1 MPTPITRDG
10 PEAAPYAYVLASS
23 EEFTPQAISAVFD
36 GSGAGGD
43 FLPCC
48 SVYTQNGQLVSRDF
62 PSTVTA
68 GDSAEVTYHPF
79 LRAATSVTPVT
90 GTRLPW
96 CLAEGDLPTDSSLPS
111 YFTFDTK
118 DSSVYQLDAGSTHVQ
133 IIGAGLFVVTV
144 SASIETNAFAAT
156 TVLDLDCAFTA
167 PHGINY
173 LQNIGSNGWVNVGH
187 SSGGTP
193 IWNNVQQFIVSNNSG
208 NTHTLR
214 AQLSSNPAGTDNA
227 DHYVFIQRI
236 DDAYGSPL

>member
-79 LRAATSVTPVT
+79 LRAATSAPAPSA
-90 GTRLPW
+90 TRLPW
-96 CLAEGDLPTDSSLPS
+96 CLAEGDLPTDGSLPS

-118 DSSVYQLDAGSTHVQ
+118 DSSVYQLDGGSSHVQ
-133 IIGAGLFVVTV
+133 IIGAGLFIVTV
-144 SASIETNAFAAT
+144 SASIETNAFGAA
-156 TVLDLDCAFTA
+156 TVLDLDCSFTA
-167 PHGINY
+167 THGINY
-173 LQNIGSNGWVNVGH
+173 LQNIGSNGWASIGH
-187 SSGGTP
+187 ASGGTP
-193 IWNNVQQFIVSNNSG
+193 IWNEIQQFIVSNNAG

-214 AQLSSNPAGTDNA
+214 VQLSSNPVGVDNA
-227 DHYVFIQRI
+227 DHYVEIERI